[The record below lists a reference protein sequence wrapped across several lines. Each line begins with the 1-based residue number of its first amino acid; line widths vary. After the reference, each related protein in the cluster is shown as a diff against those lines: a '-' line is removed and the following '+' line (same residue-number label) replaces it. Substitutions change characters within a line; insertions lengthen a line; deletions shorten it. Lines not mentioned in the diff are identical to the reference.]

1 LLIYKKKIYFRQEM
15 ERKRL
20 QEWEKQRKDELTA
33 HRQREQDKLFAMKAR
48 QDNLNTD
55 LEKLVC
61 NNER

>member
-1 LLIYKKKIYFRQEM
+1 M